1 MKNTKET
8 EQNKKEKEMPIWL
21 LTIVIFAIVIA
32 GVLIGIYI
40 WKFYGDLSEKQETW
54 GQFGDYIGGILNP
67 LFSLTALFALLYTIY
82 LQSKE
87 LRESTK
93 QLKISAE
100 ALRKQNEVSETQKF
114 EATFFQMLTLF
125 NEIINSIETIE
136 SIYEDRYGKLNGE
149 DYLIDTVMVGEKE
162 IKGRKCFNEFYE
174 NLQIGYRHIGMC
186 YKENEVMRIN
196 ECYKSFYHEHQC
208 EIGHYFRMLYNIIKF
223 IKNSNVSN
231 KHFYTNLVRAQLS
244 SQELLIIFYNGLSEL
259 GNAKLKPLIEE
270 FALLKTV
277 PKNRLILDSHRQL
290 YADRAYLKSG
300 N

>member
-100 ALRKQNEVSETQKF
+100 ALRKQYELSETQKF
-114 EATFFQMLTLF
+114 ETTFFQMLALF
-125 NEIINSIETIE
+125 NEIINSIEATE
-136 SIYEDRYGKLNGE
+136 PVYEDRYGKLNGE
-149 DYLIDTVMVGEKE
+149 DILIEKVCSGEKE
-162 IKGRKCFNEFYE
+162 IKGRKCFKEFYE
-174 NLQIGYRHIGMC
+174 NLQREYRHVGMC
-186 YKENEVMRIN
+186 YRENEAMRIN
-196 ECYKSFYHEHQC
+196 ESYKSFYREHQY
-208 EIGHYFRMLYNIIKF
+208 ELGHYFRMLYNIVKL
-223 IKNSNVSN
+223 IKNSNIID
-231 KHFYTNLVRAQLS
+231 KRFYSNLVRAQLS
-244 SQELLIIFYNGLSEL
+244 SQEVLILFYNGLSDL
-259 GNAKLKPLIEE
+259 GIEKLKPLIEE
-270 FALLKTV
+270 FSLLKTI
-277 PKNRLILDSHRQL
+277 PKSRLIHESHYEL
-290 YADRAYLKSG
+290 YADCAY
-300 N
+300 